1 MGPLCS
7 ALRCSALRINHSS
20 AVRLCPSRSLSV
32 CLQLAYCVTQF
43 VEKDSRLAEEVIGGL
58 LKYWPVTNC
67 QKIVLFLGEL
77 EELLELTQQ
86 PEFANLIPSLFYRI
100 SQCLMSQHFQVAER
114 ALFLWNN
121 ETVVARITENRCVWR
136 RTWLGCPDL
145 PCPAAAAISRGCC
158 VFVAAHSGSPA
169 RAPIG
174 PPCNSAS

>member
-1 MGPLCS
+1 M
-7 ALRCSALRINHSS
+7 N
-20 AVRLCPSRSLSV
+20 
-32 CLQLAYCVTQF
+32 
-43 VEKDSRLAEEVIGGL
+43 
-58 LKYWPVTNC
+58 
-67 QKIVLFLGEL
+67 EL
-77 EELLELTQQ
+77 EEILELLGADQMEVIKMELFQ
-86 PEFANLIPSLFYRI
+86 LITD
-100 SQCLMSQHFQVAER
+100 CLNSQHFQVAER

-136 RTWLGCPDL
+136 RTWLGYPDL